1 MQKLKS
7 NLYKYNIEIVRMNR
21 ILIIGK
27 EIKK

>member
-1 MQKLKS
+1 MQKLKG